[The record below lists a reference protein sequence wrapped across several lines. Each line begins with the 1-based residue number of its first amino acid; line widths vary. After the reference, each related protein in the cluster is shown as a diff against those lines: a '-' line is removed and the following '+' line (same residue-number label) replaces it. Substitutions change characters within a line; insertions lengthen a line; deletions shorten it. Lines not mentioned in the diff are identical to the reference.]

1 EGSLVPAIAEMR
13 PLMAAE
19 PMLRAPRPE
28 MVAELNEVSSA
39 RELVAAKQMAT
50 AIVKAGK
57 VTLTS
62 ILSQR
67 ERRIGLIYET
77 AAEEAR
83 SVFLP
88 SLLPEGEG
96 EDEGFIP
103 LSRDSGFKFE
113 TSDRNFG
120 EYMIGENYLEA
131 DAGK

>member
-1 EGSLVPAIAEMR
+1 
-13 PLMAAE
+13 
-19 PMLRAPRPE
+19 MLRAPRPE